1 MKFINKLIIFT
12 IFLTISNLCLSDDK
26 IVYLD
31 FDKVLEKSKAGASLL
46 KNLNKLDEENLINI
60 KKMADQLKQD
70 EKKILSQKNIL
81 TKEEF
86 EKKVKLFKD
95 EVNNYKKTRQLVIDD
110 TSKIRARNRN
120 RFLILT
126 NKILS
131 KYAIEN
137 SIDLVLP
144 KNSILIGKK
153 DLDISDKIITL
164 INLDSKDFD
173 IK

>member
-1 MKFINKLIIFT
+1 
-12 IFLTISNLCLSDDK
+12 
-26 IVYLD
+26 
-31 FDKVLEKSKAGASLL
+31 
-46 KNLNKLDEENLINI
+46 
-60 KKMADQLKQD
+60 MADQLKQD